1 MLTPRAPFYATASS
15 SEQQPRPDLKSITS
29 LTPLQGRVSA
39 LCSVA
44 FFHLFDES
52 EQRQIAHKFASLVS
66 PLPGSIIY
74 GAHRGSPVKG
84 LMNRTAIG
92 GQPSQR
98 FCHSPDSWKEL
109 WDGQVFE
116 KGTVRVEAELFRIN
130 RGTGTETA
138 HWMQWSVTRL

>member
-1 MLTPRAPFYATASS
+1 MLTPRAPFYASL
-15 SEQQPRPDLKSITS
+15 SEHLPLSPRPDLKSVTTS
-29 LTPLQGRVSA
+29 LTPLQGHVSA

-52 EQRQIAHKFASLVS
+52 RQRQIAHKFASLIS

-84 LMNRTAIG
+84 LTNRTAIG

-109 WDGQVFE
+109 WDGEVFE
-116 KGTVRVEAELFRIN
+116 KGTVRVEAELFRVN
-130 RGTGTETA
+130 RGTEKA